1 MMSAGSATG
10 SASSSKELARI
21 YREAHRVVAGGES
34 RVDVLMDIGNL
45 IGSDFADTLIGNG
58 GGNVGSSYRQVE
70 LSTTPAAARSPARI
84 GRAAAGAV
92 RK

>member
-1 MMSAGSATG
+1 
-10 SASSSKELARI
+10 
-21 YREAHRVVAGGES
+21 
-34 RVDVLMDIGNL
+34 MDIGNL